1 MYTFL
6 TDREIV
12 LLRVRYRC
20 VLGITELFE
29 IQTTRSLATCRYSFA
44 LSSKPTKALQ
54 VTPAY
59 VIFI

>member
-6 TDREIV
+6 TDREFAF
-12 LLRVRYRC
+12 LRVRYRC
-20 VLGITELFE
+20 VVEIIELFE
-29 IQTTRSLATCRYSFA
+29 IQTTRSLATCHYSFA
-44 LSSKPTKALQ
+44 LSSKPKKALQ